1 MASKSRKKSLDK
13 ERRRVKNLRR
23 RGQRVAANR
32 RASITRQE
40 QALSVRAQVNAFR
53 GECLKYIDFRND
65 LRASVNVWRREIE
78 KLTEKNHDRAAQI
91 LTDGL
96 KKVEA
101 KLNDLDASVEKIRET
116 FTDIS
121 SLESTDERLAY
132 ALDHYEVVEAAR
144 NKVFEILDDVDEI
157 KARYDRVL
165 AGKEPIEDLDANSD
179 PDIQYPVDDEAT
191 IGICTPFMGKT
202 EHEIERDDARDR
214 AWVGARLD
222 MADPNALSMEQYK
235 ELSDIL
241 DDWAVKQIAKE
252 NAEIGVE
259 SDDSEA
265 LPQIQT
271 GEVAVDKNK
280 LTDPI
285 DPSEIVR
292 DIYNNDV
299 SIVPRNIPGLSD
311 AEGAVD
317 KNKSASPI
325 DPSEITRD
333 IYNNDVTIIPRNIPG
348 LSDSTTEDL
357 GVVETKTV
365 ESDPVKTDTAK

>member
-13 ERRRVKNLRR
+13 ERRRVKNLQR
-23 RGQRVAANR
+23 RGRRVAANR

-65 LRASVNVWRREIE
+65 LRASVDVWRREIE
-78 KLTEKNHDRAAQI
+78 KLTEKNHDRAAQV

-101 KLNDLDASVEKIRET
+101 KFSDLDASVEKIRET

-157 KARYDRVL
+157 KERYDRVL

-191 IGICTPFMGKT
+191 VGICTPFMGKT

-241 DDWAVKQIAKE
+241 DEWAVEQIAKE
-252 NAEIGVE
+252 NAEIRVE
-259 SDDSEA
+259 SNEPEVVPQTQAEVEEHLTSRDITLEEHLADLENSVDD
-265 LPQIQT
+265 LQK
-271 GEVAVDKNK
+271 VMDKNDACGREMLEK
-280 LTDPI
+280 YKI
-285 DPSEIVR
+285 DP
-292 DIYNNDV
+292 NT
-299 SIVPRNIPGLSD
+299 
-311 AEGAVD
+311 
-317 KNKSASPI
+317 KSATEDLHGDEI
-325 DPSEITRD
+325 DFVIRSIHH
-333 IYNNDVTIIPRNIPG
+333 TI
-348 LSDSTTEDL
+348 EDL

-365 ESDPVKTDTAK
+365 EPDPVKTDANK

>member
-32 RASITRQE
+32 RASVTRQE
-40 QALSVRAQVNAFR
+40 QALSARSQVNAFR

-65 LRASVNVWRREIE
+65 LRASVNDWRREIE
-78 KLTEKNHDRAAQI
+78 KLTEKNHDRAAQV

-101 KLNDLDASVEKIRET
+101 KLGDLDTSVEKIRET

-144 NKVFEILDDVDEI
+144 NKIFEILDDVDEI
-157 KARYDRVL
+157 KERYDRVL

-179 PDIQYPVDDEAT
+179 PDIQYPVDVEAT
-191 IGICTPFMGKT
+191 AGICTPFMGKT
-202 EHEIERDDARDR
+202 EHEINRDDAMDR

-222 MADPNALSMEQYK
+222 MAAPNALNMEQCK

-241 DDWAVKQIAKE
+241 DEWAVKQIAKE
-252 NAEIGVE
+252 DFDIPPAKSDEPEVVPQTQAEVE
-259 SDDSEA
+259 EH
-265 LPQIQT
+265 LT
-271 GEVAVDKNK
+271 G
-280 LTDPI
+280 
-285 DPSEIVR
+285 R
-292 DIYNNDV
+292 DITL
-299 SIVPRNIPGLSD
+299 PRRAPD
-311 AEGAVD
+311 
-317 KNKSASPI
+317 
-325 DPSEITRD
+325 
-333 IYNNDVTIIPRNIPG
+333 
-348 LSDSTTEDL
+348 
-357 GVVETKTV
+357 
-365 ESDPVKTDTAK
+365 